1 MLHSSSTFG
10 RRAGVTLSLTWS
22 GAEKL
27 AYSALISGFEHLLGI
42 IMEKTDFLRHF
53 SILSPKLCFRSFKS
67 ASIRLSFSTLT
78 RIAGILCLHFG
89 GCLLGSK
96 ASDTLFG
103 TLSTLLDLIHV
114 IHHVIFPPSTQAGK
128 DCTTSE
134 VRGTTLTSLHNVRGY
149 R

>member
-1 MLHSSSTFG
+1 MLSQFQIGLKTP
-10 RRAGVTLSLTWS
+10 V
-22 GAEKL
+22 
-27 AYSALISGFEHLLGI
+27 LLYTH
-42 IMEKTDFLRHF
+42 KNCRN
-53 SILSPKLCFRSFKS
+53 
-67 ASIRLSFSTLT
+67 
-78 RIAGILCLHFG
+78 LCLQFG